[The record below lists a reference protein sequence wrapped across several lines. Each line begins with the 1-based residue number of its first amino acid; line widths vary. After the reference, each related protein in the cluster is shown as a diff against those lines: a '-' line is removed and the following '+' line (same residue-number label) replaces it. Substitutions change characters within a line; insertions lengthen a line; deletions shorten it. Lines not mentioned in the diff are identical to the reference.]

1 MPQCQNWQMTRRM
14 LLVRR
19 PGDFVSAGPDMSG
32 PYIAVIVGQGTP
44 RLLLA
49 SVSKSQGHVTS
60 ADGEGRRR
68 QYQPAPGRLRIPV
81 TNCFTEDDLSAGSIR
96 SNSSGSRMAI
106 GVGLNRKRTAPL
118 RNY

>member
-1 MPQCQNWQMTRRM
+1 MPK
-14 LLVRR
+14 
-19 PGDFVSAGPDMSG
+19 
-32 PYIAVIVGQGTP
+32 
-44 RLLLA
+44 LA
-49 SVSKSQGHVTS
+49 DDEANATS

-81 TNCFTEDDLSAGSIR
+81 TNCFTEDDPSAGSIR